1 MSLFLVPT
9 SVTKILDNIRR
20 SFLWQGYKKKK
31 DRDLSTP
38 YGLCGKTEVTLK
50 LKMVVKLFCRRIYV
64 VKPGWDITFSRMT
77 NAWEVSRV
85 ISFFNLLGTFG
96 CLQEGVD

>member
-1 MSLFLVPT
+1 MVGLRVHKRNSLT
-9 SVTKILDNIRR
+9 SSLYFINIIQ
-20 SFLWQGYKKKK
+20 W
-31 DRDLSTP
+31 
-38 YGLCGKTEVTLK
+38 
-50 LKMVVKLFCRRIYV
+50 RIV